1 MENRY
6 LKENNTLLITA
17 YCFNILLKAVLD
29 HFIKTHNHPSSSK
42 VTQLYGFGNYNSK
55 QPNLKQELERLT
67 GAFINGKYL
76 YDKRRELQ
84 TGKPIIKLNGY
95 YKVILFQYIGYDDL
109 PSFIE
114 NMIEDAQEKA
124 KQLEL
129 ISSSQPEQTYYY
141 VSYHFGEYKEIV
153 KAEVIVL
160 NNWKNLEYKY
170 LYPQSNNTVKEFLYH
185 GTVKKRA
192 DALHIRTKTLMD
204 GRMVEGGESILYI
217 GYGDPSRSAFILG
230 VFSAFDINNRVIAGK
245 TIHEKCASKEEMILK
260 SRARKIPAY
269 IAQEIRNV
277 RIENDAIIPNDK
289 LEISPNSPYSITYDK
304 LPGQYNFNLLQ
315 KDKIIGDFSFQ
326 IDKDTFRITP
336 LTSGVLINRDHFE
349 ILQNGS
355 VIHFSFK
362 LTGIALFSRLEVF
375 FKTYYLNKKEKHIE
389 GVFSGLDIENRLVSG
404 AVKVTFE
411 SVRN

>member
-67 GAFINGKYL
+67 GAFINGK
-76 YDKRRELQ
+76 
-84 TGKPIIKLNGY
+84 
-95 YKVILFQYIGYDDL
+95 
-109 PSFIE
+109 
-114 NMIEDAQEKA
+114 QEKA

-141 VSYHFGEYKEIV
+141 VSYHFGEYK
-153 KAEVIVL
+153 
-160 NNWKNLEYKY
+160 
-170 LYPQSNNTVKEFLYH
+170 
-185 GTVKKRA
+185 

-375 FKTYYLNKKEKHIE
+375 FKTYYLNKAPFIPEPIY
-389 GVFSGLDIENRLVSG
+389 
-404 AVKVTFE
+404 
-411 SVRN
+411 

>member
-1 MENRY
+1 MENQH
-6 LKENNTLLITA
+6 LKESNTLYITA
-17 YCFNILLKAVLD
+17 YCFKKLLNSVLN
-29 HFIKTHNHPSSSK
+29 HFNKTHNSPLSNK
-42 VTQLYGFGNYNSK
+42 VTQLYGFGKYDPR
-55 QPNLKQELERLT
+55 QPSLKQEFERLT
-67 GAFINGKYL
+67 GAFVNGKYL
-76 YDKRRELQ
+76 YDKSRELQ

-95 YKVILFQYIGYDDL
+95 YKVILFQYIGFDDIQ
-109 PSFIE
+109 SFTE
-114 NMIEDAQEKA
+114 NTIEDTQEKS

-129 ISSSQPEQTYYY
+129 ISSSKSDQTYYY
-141 VSYHFGEYKEIV
+141 VGYHFGEYKEIV
-153 KAEVIVL
+153 KAQVTVL
-160 NNWKNLEYKY
+160 NDWKNLEYKY
-170 LYPQSNNTVKEFLYH
+170 LYHQSDGTFKDFLYY

-245 TIHEKCASKEEMILK
+245 TIHEKCNSKEEMISK
-260 SRARKIPAY
+260 SKTRKIPAY

-277 RIENDAIIPNDK
+277 RIENDAVIPNDK

-304 LPGQYNFNLLQ
+304 LPGQYSFSMFQ
-315 KDKIIGDFSFQ
+315 KDKIIGDFSFK

-336 LTSGVLINRDHFE
+336 LTSGVLINYDHFE
-349 ILQNGS
+349 TIQNGS
-355 VIHFSFK
+355 VIYFSFK

-375 FKTYYLNKKEKHIE
+375 FKTYYLNKNEHNIR
-389 GVFSGLDIENRLVSG
+389 GVYSGLDIENRLISG

-411 SVRN
+411 SA